1 MVLGELRMTVHKFQA
16 SNMMFLKNLRN
27 KAVKL
32 KKFRGLQYD
41 KIIGMGSQSFKIILN
56 VWICIVNFETIRML
70 QLRTPL
76 IYPLM

>member
-56 VWICIVNFETIRML
+56 VWICTVNFETIRML